1 MRPVETSVV
10 TVAVVVTA
18 AGLRFGFVRVLVT
31 TLGAGGVASPGPKR
45 QATKKST
52 PIATTAI
59 NATSTALDDSRR
71 CVIGRSR
78 RLRNSSSSCRVPKR
92 EAYSSTNSR
101 PSRPR

>member
-1 MRPVETSVV
+1 MTVVVCGVVAGLALRPVVSVS
-10 TVAVVVTA
+10 
-18 AGLRFGFVRVLVT
+18 VT
-31 TLGAGGVASPGPKR
+31 TFGAGVGDSPGPKR
-45 QATKKST
+45 QATKNST

-59 NATSTALDDSRR
+59 SATRTALDDSRR

-78 RLRNSSSSCRVPKR
+78 RLRKSSSSCRVPKR